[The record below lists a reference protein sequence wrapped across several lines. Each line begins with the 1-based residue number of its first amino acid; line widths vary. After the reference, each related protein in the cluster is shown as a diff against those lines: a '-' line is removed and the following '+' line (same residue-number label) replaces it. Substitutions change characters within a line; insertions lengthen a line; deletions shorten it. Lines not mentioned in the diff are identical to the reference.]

1 MNNANQYH
9 CFFKSIHWITAL
21 IVLGLL
27 SVGFFMTSMEFS
39 PLKLNIYMLH
49 KSFGITILLLVIV
62 RIGWRLFVKSPK
74 PLDTHAK
81 WEKILSKLTHFL
93 LYYGLIAMPM
103 SGWAMSNAG
112 EYPVNF
118 FGLFELPTITPK
130 DEQTYKFLKEVHETG
145 AFALIAAIGLH
156 FLGAAKHHIIDKD
169 ETLRRMG
176 GNLAFLIVG
185 GFLLL
190 VPTVYAGNHLLQEF
204 TGEKH
209 EHEHEHENEH
219 AEEQLAPSDDAVDD
233 ESAMETDENSLAEAQ
248 NWAID
253 AEKSA
258 INFQFTQYG
267 KAVNGSFGSFS
278 GDIIFDPE
286 DLENAS
292 AKIIIDIPSI
302 ETGSADRDAQA
313 KSGEWFAAEEYP
325 QAIFETESFSESGT
339 GQYVANGH
347 LTIRGN
353 KMPLEL
359 PFSLEINNN
368 DEGQETAEMSA
379 EITLNRLDFGIGQGQ
394 WETEE
399 AIENAVKINISV
411 SATKPE

>member
-1 MNNANQYH
+1 MSDTNQYH

-21 IVLGLL
+21 LVLGLL
-27 SVGFFMTSMEFS
+27 SVGFFMGGMEFS

-49 KSFGITILLLVIV
+49 KSFGITVLLLVIV
-62 RIGWRLFVKSPK
+62 RIGWRLFVKNPK

-81 WEKILSKLTHFL
+81 WEKVLSKLTHFL

-130 DEQTYKFLKEVHETG
+130 DEQTYRFLKTVHETG

-185 GFLLL
+185 GVLLL
-190 VPTVYAGNHLLQEF
+190 IPTVYAGNHLLHEF

-209 EHEHEHENEH
+209 EHEHEH
-219 AEEQLAPSDDAVDD
+219 AEEQLAPSKDAVDD
-233 ESAMETDENSLAEAQ
+233 QSSSIETEENSVAETQ
-248 NWAID
+248 SWAID
-253 AEKSA
+253 AEKSE
-258 INFQFTQYG
+258 IKFQFTQYG
-267 KAVNGSFGSFS
+267 KAVNGSFGEFS

-286 DLENAS
+286 NLENAY
-292 AKIIIDIPSI
+292 AKIIIGIPSI

-339 GQYVANGH
+339 GQYVAKGN

-353 KMPLEL
+353 KMPVEL

-368 DEGQETAEMSA
+368 DDGIQTAEMSA

-394 WETEE
+394 WKTEE
-399 AIENAVKINISV
+399 AIENAVKIDISV
-411 SATKPE
+411 TATKRE